1 MYILPTRGYCFDDV
15 LLVPQQSEV
24 QSRKDVDLS
33 TTLGNLKLQIPIIS
47 ANMATVTEASMASR
61 MHDLGGLGIL
71 HRFNTD
77 EVIEQQIKYLLENKV
92 PCVPSIGIGEQE
104 LERAKKYFELGVRA
118 ICIDVAHGAMKSVEK
133 LVKEL
138 DFVNRN
144 KGYDLTIIA
153 GNVANRNATAALFM
167 AGAHVVK
174 VGVGP
179 GSVCSTRIVTGHG
192 VPQLTAIME
201 CSEAKGFAG
210 VRMKI
215 KNPTIIADGGI
226 RNSGDIVKALAA
238 GADAVMIGGLF
249 AGTEE
254 TPGIPTREA
263 DGYMYKHYRG
273 MASGSQQV
281 MSKGFVSGT
290 PEGVESLVPVKGAV
304 QPIVAK
310 LLAGV
315 RSGLSYSG
323 AFNIPALQNDA
334 EFMIVST
341 ASLKESA
348 PHFDAW
354 SQ

>member
-24 QSRKDVDLS
+24 RSRKDVDLS

-47 ANMATVTEASMASR
+47 ANMATVTEVPMASR

-77 EVIEQQIKYLLENKV
+77 EVVEQQIKYLLGNKV

-104 LERAKKYFELGVRA
+104 LERAKRYFELGVRA

-138 DFVNRN
+138 EFVNKN
-144 KGYDLTIIA
+144 KGYGLTIIA
-153 GNVANRNATAALFM
+153 GNVATRNATAALFM

-192 VPQLTAIME
+192 VPQLTAIMD
-201 CSEAKGFAG
+201 CAAAKEFAG
-210 VRMKI
+210 VRNRH

-249 AGTEE
+249 AGTTE
-254 TPGIPTREA
+254 TPGAPTQEA
-263 DGYMYKHYRG
+263 DGHWYKHYRG
-273 MASGSQQV
+273 MASGSQQEI
-281 MSKGFVSGT
+281 SKGFVSGV
-290 PEGVESLVPVKGAV
+290 PEGVESLVLDKGPVGSV
-304 QPIVAK
+304 VNK
-310 LLAGV
+310 LVAGV
-315 RSGLSYSG
+315 RSGLSYAG
-323 AFNIPALQNDA
+323 ASNISELQANA
-334 EFMIVST
+334 EFMIVSA